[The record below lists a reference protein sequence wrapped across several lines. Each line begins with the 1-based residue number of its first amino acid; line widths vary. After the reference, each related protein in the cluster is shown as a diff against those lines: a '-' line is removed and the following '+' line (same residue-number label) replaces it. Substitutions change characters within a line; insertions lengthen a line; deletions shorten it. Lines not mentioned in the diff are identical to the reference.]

1 MKTKMSFNL
10 VLAVLMGIA
19 FTTQLSGQKL
29 NIDRNITPINNSVAL
44 NQTAYF
50 QDFGDYINAHLTYPL
65 SARTNTVEGIVQ
77 ARIVINPN
85 GEIISVKIIEGLGFG
100 CDEAVVDVLSH
111 MPAWNPSFKNGTAR
125 SQALTIPVKFSLW

>member
-1 MKTKMSFNL
+1 MKTKMAFNL
-10 VLAVLMGIA
+10 VLAVLLGIA

-29 NIDRNITPINNSVAL
+29 NTDRNITPINNSVAL

-50 QDFGDYINAHLTYPL
+50 QDFGEYINAHLTYPL
-65 SARTNTVEGIVQ
+65 SARDNNVEGTVQ
-77 ARIVINPN
+77 ARIVTNPI

-111 MPAWNPSFKNGTAR
+111 MPAWNPSLKNGTPK
-125 SQALTIPVKFSLW
+125 SQALTVSVKFGLW